1 MDLPTLSLVIP
12 AFNEED
18 TIEYLIDSLRDQL
31 DEFHEIIAVNNNSTD
46 RTAEI
51 LERLES
57 ELPVLRVV
65 NEPRPGVVM
74 ARNAG
79 FDAAVGDVI
88 GRLDA
93 DARAKPGWARTVR
106 EFFATAA
113 EDVGAG
119 TGRFD
124 QYDMPLQ
131 RVHKL
136 FLDVG
141 FRHDGDGP
149 LEVPTLFGA
158 NMAVRRSTWDEIRP
172 HLLEIPGIFD
182 DLDITLCITDAG
194 QKSVLID
201 GMNISASGRR
211 MLSSVSS
218 YKKFVEYMPA
228 TYEARGMHEEA
239 EKSKA
244 AVRSMRLLHLVFW
257 IPSRAYNPVSGRF
270 SLKQLLSKHPERVL
284 PYESVS

>member
-18 TIEYLIDSLRDQL
+18 TIEYLIDSVRDQL
-31 DEFHEIIAVNNNSTD
+31 DEFHEIIVVNNNSTD
-46 RTAEI
+46 RTGEI
-51 LERLES
+51 LARLES
-57 ELPVLRVV
+57 ELAVLRVV
-65 NEPRPGVVM
+65 EESRPGVVM

-79 FDAAVGDVI
+79 FDVATGDII

-113 EDVGAG
+113 DDIGAG

-131 RVHKL
+131 RVHKF

-141 FRHDGDGP
+141 FRNSGDGP

-158 NMAVRRSTWDEIRP
+158 NMAVRRSTWALIRP
-172 HLLEIPGIFD
+172 HLLDIPGIFD
-182 DLDITLCITDAG
+182 DLDITLCISDAG
-194 QKSVLID
+194 QKSVLVP
-201 GMNISASGRR
+201 GMDISASGRR

-244 AVRSMRLLHLVFW
+244 AVRSMRILHLLFW
-257 IPSRAYNPVSGRF
+257 VPSRAYNPVTGHY
-270 SLKQLLSKHPERVL
+270 SLKQLLSKHPQRVL
-284 PYESVS
+284 PYEAAR